1 MDPIRVIT
9 ENCTACKLC
18 LKACTYDAITMT
30 GPPEP
35 KGGRPTAVIDLAK
48 CTICGACVDAC
59 KRFKA
64 IVITRVTFK
73 GQDIKQHSGIA
84 VFAEHR
90 RGKLV
95 SVVSEIVGAA
105 RELQKELSAQGH
117 GGSEVGAGK
126 DAHAPTP
133 VIAVLVGNG
142 VRKYT
147 DELLSYG
154 VDEIWMVDNPTIGDF
169 DEDVQTDIISEIIM
183 EKKPEIFLGG
193 GTIVGR
199 SLLPRVAA
207 RILTGLTAD
216 CTELSIDPSTMF
228 LRQTRPAFGGN
239 IMATILTQ
247 NHRPQMATVR
257 HKVMKPADKV
267 ASPKGT
273 IVEFPHIKVPKPRVE
288 FLEFVEEKTA
298 TVNLVEADVIVSGGR
313 GLKDPKNFALIEK
326 LALAAGGA
334 VGSSRAAVDAGWIA
348 YSHQVGQTGKTV
360 KPKVYIACGISGA
373 IQHLAGMKGSDM
385 IIAINSD
392 PNAPIFDVAHYGI
405 VGDLFQVVPELAKR
419 LENGA

>member
-9 ENCTACKLC
+9 EKCVGCSLC
-18 LKACTYDAITMT
+18 VKACPYDAIALS
-30 GPPEP
+30 GPPGARE
-35 KGGRPTAVIDLAK
+35 RPTAVIDLVK
-48 CTICGACVDAC
+48 CTLCGACVEAC
-59 KRFKA
+59 KRYQA
-64 IVITRVTFK
+64 IEITRRTFK
-73 GQDIKQHSGIA
+73 GQDVKRFSGIC

-90 RGKLV
+90 RGKLA

-105 RELQKELSAQGH
+105 RELQKDLSA
-117 GGSEVGAGK
+117 
-126 DAHAPTP
+126 P
-133 VIAVLVGNG
+133 VSAILVGNG

-147 DELLSYG
+147 NELLSYG
-154 VDEIWMVDNPTIGDF
+154 VDEIWMIDNPAIGDF
-169 DEDVQTDIISEIIM
+169 DEDVHAELVTQILL
-183 EKKPEIFLGG
+183 EKRPEIFLGG
-193 GTIVGR
+193 GTVWGR

-216 CTELSIDPSTMF
+216 CTELTIDPATML

-257 HKVMKPADKV
+257 HKVMKPAQEV
-267 ASPKGT
+267 PNPKGKV
-273 IVEFPHIKVPKPRVE
+273 IEFTDIEIPKSQLE
-288 FLEFVEEKTA
+288 FLEFVEEKTS

-313 GLKDPKNFALIEK
+313 GIKDPKNFALIEK
-326 LALAAGGA
+326 LALATGGA
-334 VGSSRAAVDAGWIA
+334 VGASRAAVDAGWIP

-385 IIAINSD
+385 IVAINSD
-392 PNAPIFDVAHYGI
+392 ANAPIFDVAHYGV
-405 VGDLFQVVPELAKR
+405 VGDLFQVIPELVRK
-419 LENGA
+419 LEAG

>member
-1 MDPIRVIT
+1 MP
-9 ENCTACKLC
+9 
-18 LKACTYDAITMT
+18 
-30 GPPEP
+30 
-35 KGGRPTAVIDLAK
+35 
-48 CTICGACVDAC
+48 
-59 KRFKA
+59 
-64 IVITRVTFK
+64 
-73 GQDIKQHSGIA
+73 GIA

-90 RGKLV
+90 RGKLA
-95 SVVSEIVGAA
+95 SVVPEIIGAA
-105 RELQKELSAQGH
+105 RELQKELSAPV
-117 GGSEVGAGK
+117 SAILVGA
-126 DAHAPTP
+126 
-133 VIAVLVGNG
+133 G

-154 VDEIWMVDNPTIGDF
+154 VDEIWMIDNPGIGDF
-169 DEDVQTDIISEIIM
+169 DEDVQADLVAQVLLERR
-183 EKKPEIFLGG
+183 PEIFLGG
-193 GTIVGR
+193 GTVVGR

-216 CTELSIDPSTMF
+216 CTELAVDPATML

-257 HKVMKPADKV
+257 HKVMTPAAKV
-267 ASPKGT
+267 DHPQGK
-273 IVEFPHIKVPKPRVE
+273 IVELSHIEVPKPRVE
-288 FLEFVEEKTA
+288 FLEFVEEKTS

-313 GLKDPKNFALIEK
+313 GIKDPKNFALIES
-326 LALAAGGA
+326 LALATGGA
-334 VGSSRAAVDAGWIA
+334 VGASRAAVDAGWIP

-385 IIAINSD
+385 IVAINSD

-405 VGDLFQVVPELAKR
+405 VGDLFQVIPELVRR
-419 LENGA
+419 LESGQ